1 MCLKLKYIKINRFNI
16 FIIFENFQSEQYL
29 VNMNF
34 REVILLKIHGN
45 TWTRIKMLFTSDN
58 KIFKKPSYSSYE
70 ERTFELAKTLGEKNY
85 VKPFNVFKNW
95 NLVRTLATNRYKLI
109 SDYIH
114 LIEEEQFD
122 EH

>member
-1 MCLKLKYIKINRFNI
+1 
-16 FIIFENFQSEQYL
+16 
-29 VNMNF
+29 
-34 REVILLKIHGN
+34 
-45 TWTRIKMLFTSDN
+45 MLSTSDK
-58 KIFKKPSYSSYE
+58 KIFKKPLYSSYE
-70 ERTFELAKTLGEKNY
+70 EGTFELAKTLEEKNY

-95 NLVRTLATNRYKLI
+95 NLVRNFASNRYKLI